1 MGFFG
6 KSKQE
11 KEAELKFEKK
21 YGITKLTAECICDS
35 LAHNLGTT
43 NLDAVVKYR
52 APSIHKIICEV
63 YMDAIYNKKKLDELD
78 AKYSELISA
87 VNRQNELLEQLV
99 LSNHKAS

>member
-52 APSIHKIICEV
+52 APAIHEIISEV
-63 YMDAIYNKKKLDELD
+63 YTDAIYNRKKLDELD
-78 AKYSELISA
+78 EKYSELITA
-87 VNRQNELLEQLV
+87 VNKQNELLEKILLMSRKV
-99 LSNHKAS
+99 S